1 MDLSIIHQLTQ
12 EVINALNN
20 KQPLVAQQKIDA
32 ATEYLNS
39 LIDGTTEANELV
51 ELSKYEAL
59 IKLLKT
65 KLK

>member
-32 ATEYLNS
+32 ATEYLNG

>member
-1 MDLSIIHQLTQ
+1 MNLSIIHQLTQ
-12 EVINALNN
+12 EIISAIGA
-20 KQPLVAQQKIDA
+20 KQPLLAQKKIDA

-39 LIDGTTEANELV
+39 LVDVTEDTDELV

>member
-20 KQPLVAQQKIDA
+20 KQPLVAQQKIVA